1 MADVLEY
8 WVGQF
13 QELLIVVDEF
23 LGFIIVD
30 AGSETLNFFE
40 EREDCFLPFFVNF
53 GRVMV
58 HEELQDWFEV

>member
-8 WVGQF
+8 RVGQF
-13 QELLIVVDEF
+13 QEFLIVVDES

-30 AGSETLNFFE
+30 AGSEILNFFE
-40 EREDCFLPFFVNF
+40 EHENCFLPFFVNF

-58 HEELQDWFEV
+58 DEELQDWFQV